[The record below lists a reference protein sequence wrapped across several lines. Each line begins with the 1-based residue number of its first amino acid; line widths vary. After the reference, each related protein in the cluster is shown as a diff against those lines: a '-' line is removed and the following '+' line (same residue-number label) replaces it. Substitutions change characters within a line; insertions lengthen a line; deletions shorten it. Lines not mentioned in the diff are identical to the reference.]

1 MPVLKSSPSHSA
13 AITIPHSAHRQ
24 LKVRPVR
31 FTSSPTQAVQSL
43 ADNTGLCSDV
53 AQHSTK
59 DSYQQ
64 WNAQREAANM
74 SNRMEH
80 ILQAMPSGV
89 VIINGDGI
97 VTDTNPVA
105 EQLLGMTLVGAR
117 WLDIIHTA
125 FAPQDDDGHEV
136 SLKNGRRVK
145 FAITPLTPE
154 PGQLIVLTDLTET
167 RLLQK
172 NLSHLQR
179 LSALGKM
186 VATLAHQVRTPLS
199 AALLYA
205 SNLASPKLSDAARS
219 KFQQKLVDRL
229 NELERQVND
238 MLLMAKGR
246 QDALGEAIGLT
257 DVMDNVMA
265 NCEPI
270 AVQKG
275 CGLTFNDA
283 STGQLLANSNALS
296 SAINNLLMNSME
308 AGATHI
314 HVFASDLG
322 EQLRLDVI
330 DNGKGL
336 DANMQQKVL
345 EPFFTT
351 KAQGTGLG
359 LAVVQSVVRN
369 HGGEIRLSCL
379 PGKGCTV
386 SLVFPRAKTSP
397 NTHSLDA
404 ENHAAITGEST
415 DA

>member
-1 MPVLKSSPSHSA
+1 M
-13 AITIPHSAHRQ
+13 SAHPLAQ
-24 LKVRPVR
+24 LETFKH
-31 FTSSPTQAVQSL
+31 TS
-43 ADNTGLCSDV
+43 
-53 AQHSTK
+53 K
-59 DSYQQ
+59 Q
-64 WNAQREAANM
+64 WNQLREAANM

-89 VIINGDGI
+89 VILNGDGI
-97 VTDTNPVA
+97 VTDANPVA
-105 EQLLGMTLVGAR
+105 VELLEQPLCGAR
-117 WLDIIHTA
+117 WIDVIHTA

-136 SLKNGRRVK
+136 SLRNGRRVK

-205 SNLASPKLSDAARS
+205 ANLASPKLSESAKA

-246 QDALGEAIGLT
+246 QDELGELVNLDEVINT
-257 DVMDNVMA
+257 VMA

-270 AVQKG
+270 VAQRGATLAVTNASN
-275 CGLTFNDA
+275 GLM
-283 STGQLLANSNALS
+283 LANVNALS
-296 SAINNLLMNSME
+296 SAVNNLVMNSLE
-308 AGATHI
+308 AGATQI
-314 HVFASDLG
+314 QIVANDIG
-322 EQLRLDVI
+322 EQLALNVV

-336 DANMQQKVL
+336 DAKMQQKVL

-369 HGGEIRLSCL
+369 HGGKIQLSCM
-379 PGKGCTV
+379 PNKGCTV
-386 SLVFPRAKTSP
+386 SLTFPQAKS
-397 NTHSLDA
+397 
-404 ENHAAITGEST
+404 AAVLPLEKPYV
-415 DA
+415 

>member
-1 MPVLKSSPSHSA
+1 MSA
-13 AITIPHSAHRQ
+13 NPLAQIESFKH
-24 LKVRPVR
+24 
-31 FTSSPTQAVQSL
+31 TS
-43 ADNTGLCSDV
+43 
-53 AQHSTK
+53 K
-59 DSYQQ
+59 Q
-64 WNAQREAANM
+64 WNQLREAANM

-97 VTDTNPVA
+97 VTDANPVA
-105 EQLLGMTLVGAR
+105 IELLERSLCGAR
-117 WLDIIHTA
+117 WIDVIHSA

-136 SLKNGRRVK
+136 SLRNGRRVK
-145 FAITPLTPE
+145 LAITPLTPE

-172 NLSHLQR
+172 NISHLQR

-205 SNLASPKLSDAARS
+205 SNLASPKLSDAAKT

-246 QDALGEAIGLT
+246 QDQLGDLISLT
-257 DVMDNVMA
+257 DVINNVLA

-270 AVQKG
+270 AAQQG
-275 CGLTFNDA
+275 CDLSFHDV
-283 STGQLLANSNALS
+283 SSSLMLANSNALS
-296 SAINNLLMNSME
+296 SAINNLVMNSLE
-308 AGATHI
+308 AGATEI
-314 HVFASDLG
+314 RIEAKEEG
-322 EQLRLDVI
+322 EQLLLDVI

-336 DANMQQKVL
+336 DASMQNKVL

-359 LAVVQSVVRN
+359 LAVVQSVVSN
-369 HGGEIRLSCL
+369 HGGQLQLSCV
-379 PGKGCTV
+379 PNKGCTV
-386 SLVFPRAKTSP
+386 SLVFPRAKSARVLPLETS
-397 NTHSLDA
+397 HV
-404 ENHAAITGEST
+404 
-415 DA
+415 

>member
-1 MPVLKSSPSHSA
+1 MSA
-13 AITIPHSAHRQ
+13 NP
-24 LKVRPVR
+24 
-31 FTSSPTQAVQSL
+31 L
-43 ADNTGLCSDV
+43 API
-53 AQHSTK
+53 
-59 DSYQQ
+59 DSIGPQ
-64 WNAQREAANM
+64 WQWIQQREAANM

-89 VIINGDGI
+89 VILNGDGI
-97 VTDTNPVA
+97 VTEANPIA
-105 EQLLGMTLVGAR
+105 IELLGRPLSGAR
-117 WLDIIHTA
+117 WLDVIHRA
-125 FAPQDDDGHEV
+125 FAPQDDDGYEV
-136 SLKNGRRVK
+136 SLRNGRRVK
-145 FAITPLTPE
+145 LAITPLTPE

-179 LSALGKM
+179 LSSLGKM

-246 QDALGEAIGLT
+246 QDALGEPISLGELI
-257 DVMDNVMA
+257 DKVLA

-270 AVQKG
+270 AARQN
-275 CGLTFNDA
+275 CRITHSDTSSGL
-283 STGQLLANSNALS
+283 LLANINALS
-296 SAINNLLMNSME
+296 SAVNNLVINSIE
-308 AGATHI
+308 AGATDI
-314 HVFASDLG
+314 RLQASQSDGGLSL
-322 EQLRLDVI
+322 QVL

-336 DANMQQKVL
+336 DAKMQQQVL

-351 KAQGTGLG
+351 KSQGTGLG

-369 HGGEIRLSCL
+369 HGGQLQLSCA
-379 PGKGCTV
+379 PGKGCAV
-386 SLVFPRAKTSP
+386 ALHFPLHRHGDDCTMTEV
-397 NTHSLDA
+397 THV
-404 ENHAAITGEST
+404 
-415 DA
+415 

>member
-1 MPVLKSSPSHSA
+1 M
-13 AITIPHSAHRQ
+13 SAHPLAQ
-24 LKVRPVR
+24 IETFKH
-31 FTSSPTQAVQSL
+31 TS
-43 ADNTGLCSDV
+43 
-53 AQHSTK
+53 K
-59 DSYQQ
+59 Q
-64 WNAQREAANM
+64 WNQLREAANM

-89 VIINGDGI
+89 VILNGDGI
-97 VTDTNPVA
+97 VTDANPVA
-105 EQLLGMTLVGAR
+105 VELLEQSLCGAR
-117 WLDIIHTA
+117 WIDVIHTA

-136 SLKNGRRVK
+136 SLRNGRRVK

-205 SNLASPKLSDAARS
+205 SNLASPKLSDSAKV

-246 QDALGEAIGLT
+246 QDELGELVSLS
-257 DVMDNVMA
+257 DVIANVMG
-265 NCEPI
+265 NCDPI
-270 AVQKG
+270 TEQQG
-275 CGLTFNDA
+275 CKLSFTNTSSGL
-283 STGQLLANSNALS
+283 LLANSSALS
-296 SAINNLLMNSME
+296 SAINNLVINSLE
-308 AGATHI
+308 AGASQIRILATE
-314 HVFASDLG
+314 SRD
-322 EQLRLDVI
+322 QLMLEVI
-330 DNGKGL
+330 DNGRGL
-336 DANMQQKVL
+336 DAKMQQKVM

-369 HGGEIRLSCL
+369 HGGQLQLSCM
-379 PGKGCTV
+379 PNKGCTV
-386 SLVFPRAKTSP
+386 SLTFPQAKSATVLP
-397 NTHSLDA
+397 L
-404 ENHAAITGEST
+404 EKPYV
-415 DA
+415 

>member
-1 MPVLKSSPSHSA
+1 MSA
-13 AITIPHSAHRQ
+13 NPLAQIESFKH
-24 LKVRPVR
+24 
-31 FTSSPTQAVQSL
+31 TS
-43 ADNTGLCSDV
+43 
-53 AQHSTK
+53 K
-59 DSYQQ
+59 Q
-64 WNAQREAANM
+64 WNQLREAANM

-97 VTDTNPVA
+97 VTDANPVA
-105 EQLLGMTLVGAR
+105 VELLERSLCGVR
-117 WLDIIHTA
+117 WIDVIHSA

-136 SLKNGRRVK
+136 SLRNGRRVK
-145 FAITPLTPE
+145 LAITPLTPE

-205 SNLASPKLSDAARS
+205 SNLASPKLSDAAKA

-246 QDALGEAIGLT
+246 QDELGDLITLAEVI
-257 DVMDNVMA
+257 DNVLA

-270 AVQKG
+270 AAKQG
-275 CGLTFNDA
+275 CDLSFDDA
-283 STGQLLANSNALS
+283 SSSSMLANSNALS
-296 SAINNLLMNSME
+296 SAINNLVMNSIE
-308 AGATHI
+308 AGATEI
-314 HVFASDLG
+314 RIQAKEEGD
-322 EQLRLDVI
+322 QLLLNVI

-351 KAQGTGLG
+351 KSQGTGLG

-369 HGGEIRLSCL
+369 HGGQLQLSCL
-379 PGKGCTV
+379 PNKGCNV
-386 SLVFPRAKTSP
+386 SLVFPRAKSAVILP
-397 NTHSLDA
+397 LEITHV
-404 ENHAAITGEST
+404 
-415 DA
+415 

>member
-1 MPVLKSSPSHSA
+1 M
-13 AITIPHSAHRQ
+13 SAHPQAQ
-24 LKVRPVR
+24 LHSVKH
-31 FTSSPTQAVQSL
+31 TS
-43 ADNTGLCSDV
+43 
-53 AQHSTK
+53 K
-59 DSYQQ
+59 Q
-64 WNAQREAANM
+64 WNPLREAANM

-89 VIINGDGI
+89 VILNADGM
-97 VTDTNPVA
+97 VTDANPVA
-105 EQLLGMTLVGAR
+105 VALLEQPLCGAR
-117 WLDIIHTA
+117 WIDVIHSA
-125 FAPQDDDGHEV
+125 FAPKDDDGHEV
-136 SLKNGRRVK
+136 SLRNGRRVK
-145 FAITPLTPE
+145 LAITPLTPE

-172 NLSHLQR
+172 NLAHLQR

-205 SNLASPKLSDAARS
+205 ANLASPKLSDSAKV

-246 QDALGEAIGLT
+246 QDELGELT
-257 DVMDNVMA
+257 QLTEIIDNVMA

-270 AVQKG
+270 VAKHG
-275 CGLTFNDA
+275 AELTVINV
-283 STGQLLANSNALS
+283 STGLMMANVNALS
-296 SAINNLLMNSME
+296 SAVNNLVINSLE
-308 AGATHI
+308 AQATSI
-314 HVFASDLG
+314 RILAQDVDG
-322 EQLRLDVI
+322 QLCLSVV

-336 DANMQQKVL
+336 DAKMQQQML

-369 HGGEIRLSCL
+369 HDGQLQLSCM
-379 PGKGCTV
+379 PNQGCTV
-386 SLVFPRAKTSP
+386 LLRFPQAKSACVLP
-397 NTHSLDA
+397 LEKSHV
-404 ENHAAITGEST
+404 
-415 DA
+415 

>member
-1 MPVLKSSPSHSA
+1 MSA
-13 AITIPHSAHRQ
+13 NPLAQIESFKH
-24 LKVRPVR
+24 
-31 FTSSPTQAVQSL
+31 TS
-43 ADNTGLCSDV
+43 
-53 AQHSTK
+53 K
-59 DSYQQ
+59 Q
-64 WNAQREAANM
+64 WNQLREAANM

-89 VIINGDGI
+89 VIINGNGI
-97 VTDTNPVA
+97 VTDANPVA
-105 EQLLGMTLVGAR
+105 VELLERSLCGAR
-117 WLDIIHTA
+117 WIDVIHSA

-136 SLKNGRRVK
+136 SLRNGRRVK
-145 FAITPLTPE
+145 LAITPLTPE

-172 NLSHLQR
+172 NISHLQR

-205 SNLASPKLSDAARS
+205 SNLASPKLSDAAKT

-246 QDALGEAIGLT
+246 QDQLGDLISLT
-257 DVMDNVMA
+257 DVIDNVLA

-270 AVQKG
+270 AEKQG
-275 CGLTFNDA
+275 CGLLFHNA
-283 STGQLLANSNALS
+283 SNSLMLANSNALS
-296 SAINNLLMNSME
+296 SAINNLVMNSLE
-308 AGATHI
+308 AGATEI
-314 HVFASDLG
+314 RIEAKEEG
-322 EQLRLDVI
+322 EQLLLNVI

-336 DANMQQKVL
+336 DANMQKKVL

-359 LAVVQSVVRN
+359 LAVVQSVVSN
-369 HGGEIRLSCL
+369 HGGQLQLNCV
-379 PGKGCTV
+379 PNKGCTV
-386 SLVFPRAKTSP
+386 SLVFPRAKSARVLPLETS
-397 NTHSLDA
+397 HV
-404 ENHAAITGEST
+404 
-415 DA
+415 